1 MPEPKRPVPG
11 PAAGSQV
18 LQNLEGLIH
27 FARLN
32 RATVLDA
39 LGLHPFEWDASKFG
53 KKAAE
58 GWRTIGPEERD
69 KYQRVAGAG
78 RGSGRQRVVETVWI
92 ADEEESRAASSWSGG
107 QEDAGSIAKPVV
119 EASATPAEGP
129 PCGAPRGSVPGNGR
143 AKRIAVPAEASRGKP
158 GAKRSHEGEPL
169 QPPKAGAAEQKPQ
182 EPTCAQGAREELE
195 DMTIGKL
202 RAKAKWFGAGCD
214 ELGDCLEKADL
225 VRLVEKLIARAAA
238 PEKKKKAVKKRRR

>member
-58 GWRTIGPEERD
+58 
-69 KYQRVAGAG
+69 GAG